1 MKELSFMLFHLSS
14 NDMILVLIYL
24 ITYGNKLAF
33 KKENMDS
40 KFIEGKDFEINL
52 YPGKVS

>member
-1 MKELSFMLFHLSS
+1 
-14 NDMILVLIYL
+14 MILVLIYL
-24 ITYGNKLAF
+24 ITYGNKLPF

-52 YPGKVS
+52 YPRKVS